1 MTSPPSLEF
10 LDLQAAIAGRYSLER
25 EIGRGGMGVVFLAR
39 DVALERPVA
48 IKLLQRHLAQDPT
61 QRERFLRE
69 ARTAAQLMHPN
80 IVPIHSVEAHD
91 DLVFFVMAFVDGE
104 TLTQRVQRK
113 GLLSGGNATRVMQE
127 VAWALGYA
135 HGRGVIHRDIKPDNI
150 LLEHASGR
158 AMVADFGIAQ
168 VATRDTL
175 SVDGAFVGTV
185 QYMSPEQADAT
196 ILDARTDIYSLGA
209 TIYFA
214 LTGASPVEAPT
225 MPAMLKRLMTDEPP
239 SVGTTRPELQPV
251 LVQAVARALS
261 KDRESRFHS
270 ADALASALQ
279 EASATVRAVR
289 PEVRA
294 FLREVTAAQVVLTA
308 GLGTLVFGAA
318 YSGGTY
324 YGGGVFRQMSAVF
337 LSAMVLGTGALALFV
352 ASTAGAIGALRRDA
366 VPWDDVEA
374 ALTREV
380 GELEDQ
386 KRLFASRGLGEK
398 RDRKI
403 LQVIGSLI
411 AGVGGIGLARL
422 WIDPNVQ
429 HSAFDT
435 GLAIGFELV
444 GLLLIIAGRSRMLPS
459 KWFVSKRVWSPEA
472 LTLQL
477 LRFVM
482 HRGPLAHYY
491 ARGAAAPPHHAP
503 SALPT
508 ATLLLQRVEEL
519 VAQLPDTMRAR
530 LRDVLPVAQGLEHAI
545 ALLRNRVEQIDRAIA
560 ELPASSVARMEFNAA
575 RDSTAARLADC
586 VSALEQVRTDLL
598 RLGAG
603 LIAADG
609 ITAELEK
616 AHELSAA
623 VDAELTGIDQVQQI
637 VGGN

>member
-324 YGGGVFRQMSAVF
+324 YGGGVFR
-337 LSAMVLGTGALALFV
+337 LPPTDGGE
-352 ASTAGAIGALRRDA
+352 RDGMGERA
-366 VPWDDVEA
+366 FRFEKFRINDGERSG
-374 ALTREV
+374 RE
-380 GELEDQ
+380 
-386 KRLFASRGLGEK
+386 SRGVLDEVQADAAGPDEGQVQSGE
-398 RDRKI
+398 R
-403 LQVIGSLI
+403 
-411 AGVGGIGLARL
+411 GGG
-422 WIDPNVQ
+422 
-429 HSAFDT
+429 FDT
-435 GLAIGFELV
+435 RAD
-444 GLLLIIAGRSRMLPS
+444 
-459 KWFVSKRVWSPEA
+459 EA
-472 LTLQL
+472 RQ
-477 LRFVM
+477 
-482 HRGPLAHYY
+482 A
-491 ARGAAAPPHHAP
+491 
-503 SALPT
+503 
-508 ATLLLQRVEEL
+508 RVERRQCS
-519 VAQLPDTMRAR
+519 ADRAR
-530 LRDVLPVAQGLEHAI
+530 FNFAQ
-545 ALLRNRVEQIDRAIA
+545 
-560 ELPASSVARMEFNAA
+560 
-575 RDSTAARLADC
+575 
-586 VSALEQVRTDLL
+586 
-598 RLGAG
+598 
-603 LIAADG
+603 
-609 ITAELEK
+609 
-616 AHELSAA
+616 
-623 VDAELTGIDQVQQI
+623 
-637 VGGN
+637 